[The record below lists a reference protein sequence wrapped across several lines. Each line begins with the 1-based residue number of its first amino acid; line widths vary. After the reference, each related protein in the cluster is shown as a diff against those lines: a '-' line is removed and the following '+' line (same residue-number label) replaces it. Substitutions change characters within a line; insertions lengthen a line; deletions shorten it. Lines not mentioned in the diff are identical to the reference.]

1 MVLDRDE
8 RDRKEQKAQE
18 QAAFAKRVE
27 VQKYNMN

>member
-8 RDRKEQKAQE
+8 RDRRDQRANE

-27 VQKYNMN
+27 VQKFNIN